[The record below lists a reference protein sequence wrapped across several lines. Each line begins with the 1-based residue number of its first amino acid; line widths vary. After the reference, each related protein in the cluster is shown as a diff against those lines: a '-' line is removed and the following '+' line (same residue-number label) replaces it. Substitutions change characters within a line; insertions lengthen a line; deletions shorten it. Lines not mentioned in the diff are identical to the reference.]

1 MENNFKVN
9 MNEYLPLRDVVFNTL
24 RQAILKG
31 ELAPGER
38 LMEIQLA
45 NKLGVS
51 RTPVREAIRK
61 LELAEKLG
69 VSRTPIREAI
79 RKLEL
84 EGLVLMIPRKGAEV
98 AKISEKS
105 LRDVLEVRR
114 SLEELAIELACQRMT
129 DEEIEQLG
137 ERQNDFKNAINKGNA
152 MNIAETDEAFHD
164 VIYLGTGNDKLV
176 QILNNLREQM
186 HRYRLEYIKDEDK
199 RQILIVE
206 HEHILAAIKARN
218 IAEAKNAAREHID
231 NQEITVS
238 KNIKEQEDIMPVRGR
253 GRR

>member
-38 LMEIQLA
+38 LMEIQ
-45 NKLGVS
+45 
-51 RTPVREAIRK
+51 
-61 LELAEKLG
+61 LAEKLG

-114 SLEELAIELACQRMT
+114 SLEELAIELACQR
-129 DEEIEQLG
+129 
-137 ERQNDFKNAINKGNA
+137 
-152 MNIAETDEAFHD
+152 ETDEAFHD

-186 HRYRLEYIKDEDK
+186 YRYRLEYIKDEDK
-199 RQILIVE
+199 RQILVVE
-206 HEHILAAIKARN
+206 HEHILTAIKARN

-238 KNIKEQEDIMPVRGR
+238 KNIKEQEDVMPVRGR

>member
-1 MENNFKVN
+1 
-9 MNEYLPLRDVVFNTL
+9 
-24 RQAILKG
+24 
-31 ELAPGER
+31 
-38 LMEIQLA
+38 
-45 NKLGVS
+45 
-51 RTPVREAIRK
+51 
-61 LELAEKLG
+61 
-69 VSRTPIREAI
+69 
-79 RKLEL
+79 
-84 EGLVLMIPRKGAEV
+84 
-98 AKISEKS
+98 
-105 LRDVLEVRR
+105 
-114 SLEELAIELACQRMT
+114 MT

-152 MNIAETDEAFHD
+152 MNIAEIDEAFHD

-186 HRYRLEYIKDEDK
+186 YRYRLEYIKDEDK

>member
-1 MENNFKVN
+1 MEQKLKVN

-31 ELAPGER
+31 ELEPGER

-45 NKLGVS
+45 D
-51 RTPVREAIRK
+51 R
-61 LELAEKLG
+61 LG

-114 SLEELAIELACQRMT
+114 SLEELAIELACQRMSDSDIEDLEIAQNAFQT
-129 DEEIEQLG
+129 DEHY
-137 ERQNDFKNAINKGNA
+137 
-152 MNIAETDEAFHD
+152 HD
-164 VIYLGTGNDKLV
+164 IIYNGTGNNRLV

-186 HRYRLEYIKDEDK
+186 YRYRLEYIKDAEK
-199 RQILIVE
+199 RQILVVE
-206 HEHILAAIKARN
+206 HEQILKAVRGRKA
-218 IAEAKNAAREHID
+218 AEAKTLIREHID

-238 KNIKEQEDIMPVRGR
+238 KNIKEQK
-253 GRR
+253 